1 MSNFEIIRE
10 DILELREDQQ
20 ETARCTSIM
29 STTVSKLDR
38 EIFGNGRPGLVKVM
52 TEVQVTQTM
61 MLRAVWIVGGAAVT
75 VGLGIIGTLLMG

>member
-1 MSNFEIIRE
+1 MSNFETIRE

-20 ETARCTSIM
+20 DTARTCNIM

-38 EIFGNGRPGLVKVM
+38 EIFGNGRPGLVSVM
-52 TEVQVTQTM
+52 SEVQTTQKM
-61 MLRAVWIVGGAAVT
+61 MLTAVWLVGGALVT

>member
-1 MSNFEIIRE
+1 MSTYEIIRE
-10 DILELREDQQ
+10 DSLELREDQQ

-29 STTVSKLDR
+29 SATVSKLDR